1 MMIFHFNFQFGPISN
16 YIDRPLYAVGG
27 FPVNSEEFKTLVV
40 SLQSQLC
47 GAGDGQ
53 ERVCCYSDEVRTIYD
68 I

>member
-40 SLQSQLC
+40 SLQSQVC

-53 ERVCCYSDEVRTIYD
+53 ERVCCYIDEVRTIYD